1 MVDTALAHTEAL
13 LHLIL
18 HPTETATHPATVVP
32 RTVHPMVAVTALT
45 HTEVPLHLILPLTV
59 MATHPATVVLPM
71 VVVTVLTTAVL
82 DMEGTAHQAM
92 ETATALTMVRP
103 AMAVTALLTEQV
115 ATEEATTESRFIK

>member
-1 MVDTALAHTEAL
+1 MPAIRVTVVDTAQTLTEASLLLILHPTAMATHPATVVDTALTHTEAL

-18 HPTETATHPATVVP
+18 SP
-32 RTVHPMVAVTALT
+32 
-45 HTEVPLHLILPLTV
+45 TV